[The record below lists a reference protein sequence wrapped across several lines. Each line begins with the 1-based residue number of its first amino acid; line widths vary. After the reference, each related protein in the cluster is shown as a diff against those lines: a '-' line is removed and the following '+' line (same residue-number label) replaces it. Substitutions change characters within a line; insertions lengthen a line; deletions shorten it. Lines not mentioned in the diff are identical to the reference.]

1 MRFARLATV
10 VAAALTLFPLISM
23 SRPASADPC
32 PALPQ
37 VAWWDTTPDKIV
49 AYVEAAYHGDWDRY
63 IAKWEAYRTQMDA
76 IYAHNGA
83 AVVRSRD
90 LRLEGDSLAQHIRDI
105 DQRLL
110 VTYCLKDH
118 FGGKM
123 AQTNAQLNVAPAG
136 AQQNVAPAGAQ
147 QNVAPTG
154 APNQHPRVPPETK
167 PTISERGRYERP
179 SRVAAGL
186 V

>member
-1 MRFARLATV
+1 MRLVRLAGLF
-10 VAAALTLFPLISM
+10 AAALLFSPMIAA
-23 SRPASADPC
+23 PASADPC

-37 VAWWDTTPDKIV
+37 VAWWDTTPEKIV

-63 IAKWEAYRTQMDA
+63 IAKWEAYRSQMDA
-76 IYAHNGA
+76 IYAKNGA

-90 LRLEGDSLAQHIRDI
+90 LKLEGDSLAQHIRDI

-118 FGGKM
+118 YGGRM
-123 AQTNAQLNVAPAG
+123 AQTNSSTPNAQNSSAQLG
-136 AQQNVAPAGAQ
+136 AQ
-147 QNVAPTG
+147 
-154 APNQHPRVPPETK
+154 NQHPRVPPETK
-167 PTISERGRYERP
+167 PAASERGRYERP

>member
-1 MRFARLATV
+1 MRLDRLAAG
-10 VAAALTLFPLISM
+10 VAAAAILCLSF
-23 SRPASADPC
+23 ASAPAAAAPC

-63 IAKWEAYRTQMDA
+63 IAKWEAYRTEMDA
-76 IYAHNGA
+76 IFAHNGA

-110 VTYCLKDH
+110 VTHCLKDH

-123 AQTNAQLNVAPAG
+123 AQSSAQNSA
-136 AQQNVAPAGAQ
+136 
-147 QNVAPTG
+147 T
-154 APNQHPRVPPETK
+154 PN
-167 PTISERGRYERP
+167 S
-179 SRVAAGL
+179 
-186 V
+186 